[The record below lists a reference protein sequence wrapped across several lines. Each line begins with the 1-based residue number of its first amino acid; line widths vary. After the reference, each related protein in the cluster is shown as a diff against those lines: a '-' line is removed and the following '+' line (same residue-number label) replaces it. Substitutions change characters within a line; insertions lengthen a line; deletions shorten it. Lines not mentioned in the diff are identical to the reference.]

1 MGLRAE
7 MSDTYQ
13 QLITKLAEELG
24 PAMAQH
30 LVSRLS
36 EATEKSNQVEGVL
49 LLLDELTEVSQKV
62 VRAAIEAFPDLQ
74 QRGRLSDAVA
84 WLDLGIALAESS
96 GAIGLKYFKESPTVL
111 GLIEPPSARSL
122 VLETAL
128 ELVEQ
133 DANVALEFLRVSPE
147 VVTVIP
153 PDQLGAWLE
162 IGFEL
167 TQVDFIVALE
177 YIRRIPAVARV
188 LPIQD
193 ARAWAT
199 FGLQLIS
206 QNSVG
211 KTDYFGT
218 IEFLRTSPLILGDHE
233 DQSVRAKVITV
244 GSLLAE
250 RDPGAGIA
258 WLSES
263 PRLLRLVPNEGWRL
277 KILQYGALL
286 AERDAD
292 AALAYLRRV
301 PELVS
306 VIGESAEASAGFEA
320 WFTAGM
326 EVLAYSAEGARAYFA
341 LESQKALKSA
351 EAALSGVP
359 LRQVTRT
366 LKLFLQGLC
375 GADLTIQAL
384 PDSLSRETSVRAT
397 MSQDGR
403 IISLPALLRRY
414 PTAEENIRLYLVM
427 AAHEAGHVE
436 FGTYRLTLEPL
447 ADLVNAVWQ
456 KYGVKKQAAPDTLA
470 ALFRLYPHPGL
481 IQDLWVLVEDAR
493 VEYLLQQE
501 YPGLRRDLQQFAH
514 EAITTRSLTH
524 GLTVKELVIDQL
536 LQLSTAGSQ
545 PVAIHEA
552 IKDEIAVLWP
562 MCQAILAPTATAET
576 AVRLAHNLY
585 VRLEELLMPKGMML
599 QADQADDTSEDLG
612 IGPSASE
619 QTGEDYRPVTNW
631 AYRGTMNP
639 EFIRQQDQDERA
651 SDNQKQPEDVE
662 RMASAAGGAE
672 ESSTQGQRNRQDTNK
687 ETDGDRLAGGRQLP
701 SHVEEFLALN
711 VERLESVD
719 HAGPGDRAVRYPEWD
734 QRIKDYRLNW
744 CRVVERAA
752 EEGSGDIVGT
762 TLGTH
767 GSEVSALR
775 RFFESLRPQGLRRVL
790 GQADGD
796 DLDVDA
802 AVRMCADRAAG
813 ADLSDRIY
821 VRRER
826 KERDVA
832 AAFLV
837 DVSGSTSRQLD
848 SGRRVIDLEKEGL
861 VLLCEALE
869 AVGDQYALYGY
880 SGQGRG
886 EVDFLVVK
894 DFDDRLGGKTAQ
906 RLGGLAPMRQN
917 RDGAAIRHATA
928 KLLTRAARTRLL
940 VLISDGRPLDDG
952 YTDEY
957 SLEDTKVALREAR
970 QRGVHPFCITID
982 READGYVKKMYG
994 DVQFAIVD
1002 QLEALPRR
1010 LPRIYQ
1016 RLTT

>member
-1 MGLRAE
+1 
-7 MSDTYQ
+7 MSDTHM
-13 QLITKLAEELG
+13 QLIAKLAEELG
-24 PAMAQH
+24 PATAQH
-30 LVSRLS
+30 LVSRLV
-36 EATEKSNQVEGVL
+36 EATAKPNQVEGVL
-49 LLLDELTEVSQKV
+49 LLLDELHEVSPKIA
-62 VRAAIEAFPDLQ
+62 RAAIESFPDLL
-74 QRGRLSDAVA
+74 QRGRLGDAVA
-84 WLDLGIALAESS
+84 WLDLGIVLAESS
-96 GAIGLKYFKESPTVL
+96 GALGLKFFKESSLVL
-111 GLIEPPSARSL
+111 GLIDQPSVRSL
-122 VLETAL
+122 VLKTTL
-128 ELVEQ
+128 ELAEQ
-133 DANVALEFLRVSPE
+133 DANVALEFLRVSPD
-147 VVTVIP
+147 VVTVISP
-153 PDQLGAWLE
+153 NQLEAWLE

-177 YIRRIPAVARV
+177 YIRQIPAVARV

-199 FGLQLIS
+199 FGLKLIS
-206 QNSVG
+206 QNSFG

-218 IEFLRTSPLILGDHE
+218 IEFLRTSPLILGDLE
-233 DQSVRAKVITV
+233 DSSVRAKVVTV

-250 RDPGAGIA
+250 RDPRSGIA

-263 PRLLRLVPNEGWRL
+263 PRLLRAVSNEGWRL
-277 KILQYGALL
+277 KILQYGALV
-286 AERDAD
+286 AERDANT
-292 AALAYLRRV
+292 ALAYLRRA

-306 VIGESAEASAGFEA
+306 VIGESAEATARFEA

-326 EVLAYSAEGARAYFA
+326 EVLAYSVEGARAYFA
-341 LESQKALKSA
+341 MESQKALTSV

-359 LRQVTRT
+359 LRHVART
-366 LKLFLQGLC
+366 VKLFVQGLC
-375 GADLTIQAL
+375 GTDLTIQAL
-384 PDSLSRETSVRAT
+384 PDSLSWETPARAT
-397 MSQDGR
+397 VSQDGR

-414 PTAEENIRLYLVM
+414 PTAEENTRLYLVM

-436 FGTYRLTLEPL
+436 FGTYRLTLEPF
-447 ADLVNAVWQ
+447 ADLVLALRQ
-456 KYGVKKQAAPDTLA
+456 KYGLVKQAAPDSLA

-493 VEYLLQQE
+493 VEFLLQRE
-501 YPGLRRDLQQFAH
+501 YPGLQRDLQQFAR

-524 GLTVKELVIDQL
+524 GLTAKELVVDQL
-536 LQLSTAGSQ
+536 LQLSTAASQ

-552 IKDEIAVLWP
+552 IKEEIAILWP
-562 MCQAILAPTATAET
+562 MCQTILAPTATAEE
-576 AVRLAHNLY
+576 AMRVAHALY
-585 VRLEELLMPKGMML
+585 ARLEELLAPKGAIV
-599 QADQADDTSEDLG
+599 QADQADDASEELG
-612 IGPSASE
+612 VGPSASE

-631 AYRGTMNP
+631 VYRGAMNP
-639 EFIRQQDQDERA
+639 EFIRQNERDGRA
-651 SDNQKQPEDVE
+651 SDDQKQSEDIE
-662 RMASAAGGAE
+662 RMASSAGGAQ
-672 ESSTQGQRNRQDTNK
+672 ESSAQGQKNQGGTHT
-687 ETDGDRLAGGRQLP
+687 ETEGDRLAGGRQLP
-701 SHVEEFLALN
+701 SHVEELLALK
-711 VERLESVD
+711 VEQPAPVD

-734 QRIKDYRLNW
+734 QGIDDYRLNW

-752 EEGSGDIVGT
+752 EEGNGDIVGA
-762 TLGTH
+762 TLSAH

-775 RFFESLRPQGLRRVL
+775 RFFEGLRPPGLRRVQ

-796 DLDVDA
+796 ELDVDA
-802 AVRMCADRAAG
+802 AVRMCVERAAG
-813 ADLSDRIY
+813 VDLSDRIY

-886 EVDFLVVK
+886 QVDFLVIK
-894 DFDDRLGGKTAQ
+894 DFDDQLGGKAAQ
-906 RLGGLAPMRQN
+906 RLGGLAPMQQN
-917 RDGAAIRHATA
+917 RDGAAIRHVTT
-928 KLLTRAARTRLL
+928 KLLAREARTRLF

-952 YTDEY
+952 YKDEY
-957 SLEDTKVALREAR
+957 SLEDTKAALREAR

-982 READGYVKKMYG
+982 READGYVRRMYG
-994 DVQFAIVD
+994 DVQFAVID
-1002 QLEALPRR
+1002 HLEALPKR